1 MQESAPAPKEIS
13 TLYVEEIH
21 MLEGLEDKELERY
34 LDENPRIVPLFE
46 IDIGGTVESY
56 TFPIETT
63 TRDVE
68 PSEDAIVELRRTQ
81 EAFEREM
88 EISRWVAATKLEE
101 INMGTTDD
109 PRTISLAKDYIRAWK
124 ACKD

>member
-1 MQESAPAPKEIS
+1 
-13 TLYVEEIH
+13 

-88 EISRWVAATKLEE
+88 EISRRVATTELEE
-101 INMGTTDD
+101 INVGTMDD
-109 PRTISLAKDYIRAWK
+109 PHIISIAKNIPPIARSVMVMLLYEYRDVFA
-124 ACKD
+124 